1 MSILINS
8 SSYSKKSSRVYLH
21 LSIYLFIYLSIYLY
35 IYIYLYISIY
45 PVNLIS
51 ITNHQTVALFT
62 QGKVKAEY
70 GYVCIY
76 DCIMYV
82 FMGMYV

>member
-8 SSYSKKSSRVYLH
+8 SSYSKKSSCIYLH
-21 LSIYLFIYLSIYLY
+21 LSIYLY
-35 IYIYLYISIY
+35 IYISIY
-45 PVNLIS
+45 PVNSIS

-62 QGKVKAEY
+62 QGKMKAEY

-76 DCIMYV
+76 DCVMYV
-82 FMGMYV
+82 FMGMYVWLWKTKVRLH